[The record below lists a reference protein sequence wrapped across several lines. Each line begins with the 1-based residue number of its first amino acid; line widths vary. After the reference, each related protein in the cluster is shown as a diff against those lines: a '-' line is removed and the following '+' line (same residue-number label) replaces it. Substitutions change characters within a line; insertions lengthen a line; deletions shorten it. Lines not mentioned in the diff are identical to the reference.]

1 MSKLNEA
8 RAIIDYAQEDD
19 AKQMRD
25 AFYSALQ
32 DKILAH
38 IESHKQEVA
47 RSLVS
52 QEEVQHEEEAEE
64 DDETHEEI
72 TDELDE
78 EVEELDEAKRVRK
91 LSPNFADKEKEAKA
105 VAMLMGKM
113 KKSGGSSTE
122 TGVTTHA
129 GKSYGGAAQAPDEDE
144 DDTVASSPVV
154 VPKATSSDKA
164 QDILAQIRARQKKA

>member
-1 MSKLNEA
+1 MTKLNEA

-47 RSLVS
+47 RSLIS
-52 QEEVQHEEEAEE
+52 QEEVQHEEEAEI

-78 EVEELDEAKRVRK
+78 EFEELDEAKRVRK
-91 LSPNFADKEKEAKA
+91 LSPNFADKEKEANKIKA
-105 VAMLMGKM
+105 WK
-113 KKSGGSSTE
+113 
-122 TGVTTHA
+122 
-129 GKSYGGAAQAPDEDE
+129 QCCN
-144 DDTVASSPVV
+144 
-154 VPKATSSDKA
+154 
-164 QDILAQIRARQKKA
+164 R